1 MAAALTTGN
10 SDMTK
15 RFGPILLIALSL
27 GLATAPN
34 DTLAQDTSPS
44 ATAPESAAPDTAPPD
59 SASASTPT
67 ESAGATAE
75 TGRAAS
81 LGGADTPRGAI
92 LSPEHFQDLQETLAE
107 MQSRL
112 QGAVDAAGTAMADG
126 QVTVDVPPMLSHDQ
140 VQDLLDT
147 VSRLRWTLNDAMDMA
162 GDLAVR
168 AGEPQGTIVI
178 STNQL
183 FGMALGATGAAVAV
197 DLLGGG
203 GIATATAAVI
213 GAVGGYWAVSPETWT
228 WAGARTTRPTG
239 PGTGTPAPTP
249 N

>member
-1 MAAALTTGN
+1 
-10 SDMTK
+10 MTK
-15 RFGPILLIALSL
+15 RFRRVLLLTALSL
-27 GLATAPN
+27 GLAAAPHG
-34 DTLAQDTSPS
+34 TLAQDASPS
-44 ATAPESAAPDTAPPD
+44 AAATESVAPDTT
-59 SASASTPT
+59 ASESVTG
-67 ESAGATAE
+67 SAGATIE
-75 TGRAAS
+75 THGS
-81 LGGADTPRGAI
+81 DTLGGADTPRGAI
-92 LSPEHFQDLQETLAE
+92 LSPKHFQDLQETLAE

-112 QGAVDAAGTAMADG
+112 QGAVDAAGAAMADG
-126 QVTVDVPPMLSHDQ
+126 EVTVDVPPMLSKDQ

-147 VSRLRWTLNDAMDMA
+147 VSRLRWTLNDAMDVA

-183 FGMALGATGAAVAV
+183 VGMALGATGAAVVV

-213 GAVGGYWAVSPETWT
+213 GAVGGYWAVSPEAWT
-228 WAGARTTRPTG
+228 WAGAKTTRPSD
-239 PGTGTPAPTP
+239 PGAGAPAPIP